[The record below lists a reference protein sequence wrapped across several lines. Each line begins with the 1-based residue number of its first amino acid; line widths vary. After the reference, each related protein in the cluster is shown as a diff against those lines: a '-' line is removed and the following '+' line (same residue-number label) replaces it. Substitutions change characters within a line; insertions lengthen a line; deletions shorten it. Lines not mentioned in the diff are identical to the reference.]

1 MNEDSYIGM
10 ENEGMNAFEYEQE
23 FGFDFDEIEFDEE

>member
-23 FGFDFDEIEFDEE
+23 FGFDEIEFDEE